1 MKKFNNAED
10 AFKWAK
16 EVIEKGC
23 VTAEEVVA
31 EEIYKDSKEFTYWQ
45 TGEMYKSG
53 KLHSK
58 FKEGIITE
66 RSPYVRRRY
75 YEGGV
80 PGGKNTKKIA
90 NKKPTYNPKAQPRW
104 FEKTVEKYRDK
115 YVKQGKKAIDEKK
128 QVIK

>member
-1 MKKFNNAED
+1 MKKFNNPED

-31 EEIYKDSKEFTYWQ
+31 EQIYKDSKEFTYWQ
-45 TGEMYKSG
+45 FGDMYKSG
-53 KLHSK
+53 EKHSK
-58 FKEGIITE
+58 FKQGIITE

-80 PGGKNTKKIA
+80 PGGKNTKKNP
-90 NKKPTYNPKAQPRW
+90 NKKATYNPNAQPRW
-104 FEKTVEKYRDK
+104 FEKTVAKYRDE
-115 YVKQGKKAIDEKK
+115 YQELGKKQIDIMKGK
-128 QVIK
+128 V

>member
-1 MKKFNNAED
+1 MKKFNNPED

-31 EEIYKDSKEFTYWQ
+31 EQVYKDSKEFTYWQ
-45 TGEMYKSG
+45 FGDMYKSG
-53 KLHSK
+53 EKHSK
-58 FKEGIITE
+58 FKQGIITE

-80 PGGKNTKKIA
+80 PGGKNTKKIP
-90 NKKPTYNPKAQPRW
+90 NKKATYNPNAQPRW
-104 FEKTVEKYRDK
+104 FEKTVAKYRDE
-115 YVKQGKKAIDEKK
+115 YQELSRKQIDIMKGK
-128 QVIK
+128 V